1 MAELNEQNQQVIVEA
16 VPINAQYRVE
26 ISDDHLRAYIS
37 VTTPENGGQE
47 VSLAGIY
54 QALKDAGVVYGLK
67 DQELKR
73 IAFGKIYERKIIVAE
88 GLPAQNGK
96 DGEIIDRYIIG
107 ARGIPKI
114 NVDGSVDYKELNLIN
129 NVTKGQV
136 LCEIVPPTDGTK
148 GMTVKGQ
155 DIVPARGREPK
166 PPIGKNTLLT
176 DDGLK
181 VYAGIDGNLTKRASS
196 FEVDDTFIV
205 NEHVD
210 NSTGNINFIGNLVV
224 KGDVKSGF
232 SIKAGGTIRV
242 NGTVEAAKLSAE
254 KGITLIGA
262 NGQGAGRIYT
272 GGDLTANFLENV
284 IVEAK
289 GSVTANSI
297 MYCNIKCG
305 GTLELKGRN
314 ACIIGGSYV
323 VALDVI
329 AKTIGSSSHA
339 RTEITL
345 GSATTL
351 VEEIN
356 NIGYRLKQIE
366 SDILKLSQAIAFLSS
381 KDANTLSQDKLKLLE
396 QASYNKQVLALEK
409 EKLSKRYEVMIE
421 ELENP
426 NTSKIIC
433 KGTIYRGTR
442 IIIGSSS
449 VQLTENQDNTM
460 VYYSDNEIVFG
471 TA

>member
-1 MAELNEQNQQVIVEA
+1 MAEQNEQNQQVIVEA
-16 VPINAQYRVE
+16 VPVNAQYRVE

-136 LCEIVPPTDGTK
+136 LCEIVPPTEGTK
-148 GMTVKGQ
+148 GITVKGQ
-155 DIVPARGREPK
+155 DISPARGREPK
-166 PPIGKNTLLT
+166 PPVGKNTLLT

-181 VYAGIDGNLTKRASS
+181 VYAGIDGNLTKRASA

-205 NEHVD
+205 NENVD

-242 NGTVEAAKLSAE
+242 NGTVEAASLSAE

-329 AKTIGSSSHA
+329 AKMIGSSSHA

-356 NIGYRLKQIE
+356 SIGYRLKQIE

>member
-1 MAELNEQNQQVIVEA
+1 M
-16 VPINAQYRVE
+16 
-26 ISDDHLRAYIS
+26 
-37 VTTPENGGQE
+37 
-47 VSLAGIY
+47 
-54 QALKDAGVVYGLK
+54 
-67 DQELKR
+67 
-73 IAFGKIYERKIIVAE
+73 AE
-88 GLPAQNGK
+88 GLSAQSGK
-96 DGEIIDRYIIG
+96 DGEIIERYVIG
-107 ARGIPKI
+107 ARGIPKL

-129 NVTKGQV
+129 NVTKGQI
-136 LCEIVPPTDGTK
+136 LCEIVPPTEGTK

-166 PPIGKNTLLT
+166 PPVGKNALLT

-181 VYAGIDGNLTKRASS
+181 VYAGIDGNLTKRVGS
-196 FEVDDTFIV
+196 FEVDDTFTV
-205 NEHVD
+205 SENVD
-210 NSTGNINFIGNLVV
+210 NATGNINFIGNLVV

-242 NGTVEAAKLSAE
+242 NGIVEAATLWAE
-254 KGITLIGA
+254 KGITLMGA
-262 NGQGAGRIYT
+262 NGQAAGRIHT

-329 AKTIGSSSHA
+329 AKAIGSSSHA

-345 GSATTL
+345 GSSTTL
-351 VEEIN
+351 VEDIN
-356 NIGYRLKQIE
+356 SIGYRLKQIE
-366 SDILKLSQAIAFLSS
+366 SDIFKLSQAIAFLSS

-396 QASYNKQVLALEK
+396 QASYNKQMLSLEK
-409 EKLSKRYEVMIE
+409 EKLTKRYEVMTE

-433 KGTIYRGTR
+433 KGTIYTGTR
-442 IIIGSSS
+442 IIMGSSC